1 MATGSK
7 QVNMHGM
14 ARNWAVTLAV
24 VAAIGLAGY
33 LSFEFGR
40 IQADFNVVDAR
51 DDRKSYE
58 NRIKTL
64 EQEVVQLKQEIEV
77 QLTHRNIERAT
88 YEDIESSLASLEI
101 KIQEQRDAIAFYRGI
116 ISPADGGKGLRVQDF
131 KVSKGKEDRNYN
143 LRLVLVQVKQHDRS
157 VKGDVRIQLE
167 GELDGVAK
175 TYSLNELTPPDAD
188 KSWPFAFR
196 YFQNFDRQ
204 FVLPVGFSPERIN
217 IEVRSRTKSVAGM
230 KQSFRWQT
238 GNS

>member
-1 MATGSK
+1 VAKGNS
-7 QVNMHGM
+7 QIRMHGT
-14 ARNWAVTLAV
+14 ARNWVLTLAV

-40 IQADFNVVDAR
+40 IQADFNVVDALDER
-51 DDRKSYE
+51 NSYE
-58 NRIKTL
+58 DTIEALQRDI
-64 EQEVVQLKQEIEV
+64 VALKQEIEL
-77 QLTHRNIERAT
+77 QKTHRNIERAA
-88 YEDIESSLASLEI
+88 YEDIESGLTRLES

-131 KVSKGKEDRNYN
+131 KVIKGKEDRLYN
-143 LRLVLVQVKQHDRS
+143 LRLVLVQVKQHDRR
-157 VKGDVRIQLE
+157 VKGDVRVQLE

-175 TYSLNELTPPDAD
+175 TYTFSELTVAGAD

-204 FVLPVGFSPERIN
+204 LILPVGFSPERVN

-230 KQSFRWQT
+230 KQSFSWQS

>member
-1 MATGSK
+1 
-7 QVNMHGM
+7 M

-24 VAAIGLAGY
+24 LSAIGLAGY

-40 IQADFNVVDAR
+40 IQADFNVVDAL
-51 DDRKSYE
+51 DERKAYE
-58 NRIKTL
+58 DKIEEL
-64 EQEVVQLKQEIEV
+64 EREVVALKQEIEI
-77 QLTHRNIERAT
+77 QKTHRDIERAA
-88 YEDIESSLASLEI
+88 YGDIETSLANLEI

-131 KVSKGKEDRNYN
+131 KVSKGKEDREYN

-157 VKGDVRIQLE
+157 VKGDVRVQLE
-167 GELDGVAK
+167 GEQDGVAK
-175 TYSLNELTPPDAD
+175 TYTLNELTPAEAN

-204 FVLPVGFSPERIN
+204 LILPVGFSPERVN
-217 IEVRSRTKSVAGM
+217 IEVRSRTKSIAGM
-230 KQSFRWQT
+230 KQTFSWQS

>member
-1 MATGSK
+1 VATGNS
-7 QVNMHGM
+7 QVKMHGT

-24 VAAIGLAGY
+24 LAAIGLAGY

-40 IQADFNVVDAR
+40 IQADFNVVDAL
-51 DDRKSYE
+51 DERKSYE
-58 NRIKTL
+58 DRIKTL
-64 EQEVVQLKQEIEV
+64 ERNIVTLKQEIEIV
-77 QLTHRNIERAT
+77 ETHRNIERAA
-88 YEDIESSLASLEI
+88 YDDIESSLANLEN

-116 ISPADGGKGLRVQDF
+116 ISPKDGGKGLRVQDF
-131 KVSKGKEDRNYN
+131 KVSKGKEARHYN

-157 VKGDVRIQLE
+157 VKGDVRLQLE
-167 GELDGVAK
+167 GEQDGVAK
-175 TYSLNELTPPDAD
+175 TYTFSELASAETD

-204 FVLPVGFSPERIN
+204 LILPVGFSPERIN

-230 KQSFRWQT
+230 KQSFSWQS